1 MATTTTNFGWDI
13 PQSTDLVKDG
23 ATAIAALGQ
32 DIDTALVDLK
42 GGTSGQVLSKA
53 SNTDLDYTWVTPEIG
68 DITAVVAGTGISGG
82 GTTGSVTVTNSMAT
96 AIDAKGD
103 LIAGT
108 GADAFSRLAIGTNGQ
123 VLTADSAEATGMKWA
138 TAGGGNFIKIASG
151 TFTNQASVAVDS
163 CFSSTYTN
171 YILIANAFAVTDTDD
186 FQLQFRYGGT
196 TQTSTY
202 YGAYT
207 MINRSNTVTNA
218 GYTNTS
224 QMLLATSMETTAK
237 AASRV
242 TLTITNVGISG
253 NPAAYG
259 TGLLSDGPAVIDLA
273 AFQDTARTY
282 DGFLLKSSSTNITG
296 NYAIYGVSN

>member
-32 DIDTALVDLK
+32 DIDTAFIDLK
-42 GGTSGQVLSKA
+42 GGTSGQLLSKA
-53 SNTDLDYTWVTPEIG
+53 SGTDLDYTWVDPSTG
-68 DITAVVAGTGISGG
+68 DITGVTAGTGISGG
-82 GTTGSVTVTNSMAT
+82 GTSGTVTVTNSMAT

-108 GADAFSRLAIGTNGQ
+108 AADTFSRLAVGTNGQ
-123 VLTADSAEATGMKWA
+123 VLTADSTASTGLAWA
-138 TAGGGNFIKIASG
+138 TAGGGNFIKIAAG

-163 CFSSTYTN
+163 CFSSTYRN
-171 YILIANAFAVTDTDD
+171 YVVVLNGFAVTDTDD
-186 FQLQFRYGGT
+186 FQLQFRYGGS

-207 MINRSNTVTNA
+207 QIDRANTVTNA
-218 GYTNTS
+218 GYTNAGQAT
-224 QMLLATSMETTAK
+224 LAISMETSAN
-237 AASRV
+237 AGSSAY
-242 TLTITNVGISG
+242 LTFTNIGIAGKPRFYGFGSLQNG
-253 NPAAYG
+253 PAA
-259 TGLLSDGPAVIDLA
+259 IDIA
-273 AFQDTARTY
+273 CFQDTSRTY

-296 NYAIYGVSN
+296 DYAVYGVSN